1 MIDIGWIFLGA
12 MTLAPIVGFTLDSVK
27 NKIVGYFK
35 KPTEE
40 VKHRRTFKPG
50 VLGKYE
56 PE

>member
-1 MIDIGWIFLGA
+1 MLDIGYVFLGV
-12 MTLAPIVGFTLDSVK
+12 MIITPFVGFALDSIK

-35 KPTEE
+35 KPTE
-40 VKHRRTFKPG
+40 KRYHRRTFKPG

>member
-1 MIDIGWIFLGA
+1 MIDIGYVFLGV
-12 MTLAPIVGFTLDSVK
+12 MMIAPFVGFALDGIK

>member
-1 MIDIGWIFLGA
+1 MIDIGYVFLGV
-12 MTLAPIVGFTLDSVK
+12 MMIAPFVGFALDSVK

-35 KPTEE
+35 KPTEN
-40 VKHRRTFKPG
+40 KYPRRTFKPG

>member
-12 MTLAPIVGFTLDSVK
+12 MTLAPFVGFALDGIK
-27 NKIVGYFK
+27 NRIVGYFK
-35 KPTEE
+35 KPTER
-40 VKHRRTFKPG
+40 KYPRRTFKPG

>member
-12 MTLAPIVGFTLDSVK
+12 MTLAPIVGFTLDGLK

-35 KPTEE
+35 KPTE
-40 VKHRRTFKPG
+40 KRYPRRTFKPG

-56 PE
+56 P